1 MFYCKFDEIAY
12 PVVSTVK
19 TCLTRSQWAG
29 WAPEWVN
36 CCFYFVSCIVKM
48 TASIAKMSGF
58 LEVAILHFSQSP
70 LRKIVRIE
78 RLPARY
84 VWPSWFHIC
93 TEGTGVEIL
102 TQPGKGS
109 EKNFFPVIFPA
120 SFQTVPLPLSWFETH
135 PRWPPVTQYAIVGLA
150 CEQSSYYHD
159 YTLPEMHRERK
170 FLGKTI
176 QTGSSS
182 RSVRNS
188 CDRRNI

>member
-1 MFYCKFDEIAY
+1 MW
-12 PVVSTVK
+12 VWRG
-19 TCLTRSQWAG
+19 CLTCGIYRQNFLHSIIVSRMG
-29 WAPEWVN
+29 SWVSKLLLSL
-36 CCFYFVSCIVKM
+36 CFLFCKM
-48 TASIAKMSGF
+48 TASIAKCLVSWRW
-58 LEVAILHFSQSP
+58 LNYLHFSQSP

-93 TEGTGVEIL
+93 TEGAGVEIL
-102 TQPGKGS
+102 TQPGKEG

-188 CDRRNI
+188 CDRRNM

>member
-1 MFYCKFDEIAY
+1 
-12 PVVSTVK
+12 
-19 TCLTRSQWAG
+19 
-29 WAPEWVN
+29 
-36 CCFYFVSCIVKM
+36 M

-58 LEVAILHFSQSP
+58 LEGAITYTFHSP
-70 LRKIVRIE
+70 LCVRSSCRIE

-102 TQPGKGS
+102 TQPGKEG

-159 YTLPEMHRERK
+159 YTLPEMHREK
-170 FLGKTI
+170 EFLGKTI

-188 CDRRNI
+188 CDRRNM

>member
-1 MFYCKFDEIAY
+1 MGSWVSKLFLLLCFLYCKLD
-12 PVVSTVK
+12 
-19 TCLTRSQWAG
+19 
-29 WAPEWVN
+29 
-36 CCFYFVSCIVKM
+36 CIDSKNVW
-48 TASIAKMSGF
+48 F
-58 LEVAILHFSQSP
+58 LGGRYYLHFSQSP
-70 LRKIVRIE
+70 LRKMSKIVRIE

-84 VWPSWFHIC
+84 VWASWFHIC

-120 SFQTVPLPLSWFETH
+120 SFQTVPFPLSWFETH
-135 PRWPPVTQYAIVGLA
+135 PRWPPVTQYTIVGLA

-176 QTGSSS
+176 QTAGSSS